1 MKGSDKM
8 PKKKRKYS
16 KIGVHFILIA
26 LALIVIIPFA
36 YILLISFGKDMLDIS
51 GYGDS
56 GFSFEYYEQLFSETK
71 YLFWLGNSLL
81 ISICTMVISLI
92 MVSVASYVFSRFKFA
107 GREALFQT
115 ILLIQIFPLTL
126 MLVSLFKIFA
136 SLELLNRLLGLVI
149 IDSVIATA
157 GLILVSKGY
166 FDTVPYEID
175 EAAMIDGANK
185 FQILVHITLPL
196 VKPILG
202 IVAIQSFVLTYNEY
216 AIASMLITS
225 GAEKMTVAVGLQ
237 SLIYGQFQQNWG
249 MYCAGAVLAS
259 LPIFILFYS
268 AQKYFIGGLTEGG
281 VKE

>member
-1 MKGSDKM
+1 MR
-8 PKKKRKYS
+8 KKNKLIRN
-16 KIGVHFILIA
+16 IGVHAILIV
-26 LALIVIIPFA
+26 LALIVLIPFV
-36 YILLISFGKDMLDIS
+36 YILLISFGKDLLDIT
-51 GYGDS
+51 GYGDM
-56 GFSFEYYEQLFSETK
+56 GFSVDNYEKLFTETK
-71 YLFWLGNSLL
+71 YLHWLGNSLL
-81 ISICTMVISLI
+81 VSLATMLISLV
-92 MVSVASYVFSRFKFA
+92 MVSVASNVFSKYKFA
-107 GREALFQT
+107 GREALFRT
-115 ILLIQIFPLTL
+115 MLLIQIFPLTL

-136 SLELLNRLLGLVI
+136 ALELLNKLIGLVI

-166 FDTVPYEID
+166 FDTIPYEID
-175 EAAMIDGANK
+175 EAAMIDGANR
-185 FQILVHITLPL
+185 FQVLIHITLPL

-249 MYCAGAVLAS
+249 MYSAGAVLAS

-268 AQKYFIGGLTEGG
+268 FQRYFIGGLTEGG
-281 VKE
+281 VKQ

>member
-1 MKGSDKM
+1 MHK
-8 PKKKRKYS
+8 KKKRHS
-16 KIGVHFILIA
+16 EIGVHIVLIL
-26 LALIVIIPFA
+26 LALLVLIPFA
-36 YILLISFGKDMLDIS
+36 YILLISFGKDMLDIT
-51 GYGDS
+51 GYGDT
-56 GFSFEYYEQLFSETK
+56 GFSIKNYKQLFSETK
-71 YLFWLGNSLL
+71 YLYWLGNSLL
-81 ISICTMVISLI
+81 ISISTMLISLI
-92 MVSVASYVFSRFKFA
+92 MVSVASNVFSKYKFA
-107 GREALFQT
+107 GKEALFQT

-136 SLELLNRLLGLVI
+136 ALELLNKLAGLVI

-166 FDTVPYEID
+166 FDTIPYEID

-185 FQILVHITLPL
+185 LQILMYITLPL

-249 MYCAGAVLAS
+249 LYCAGAVLAS

-268 AQKYFIGGLTEGG
+268 FQKIFYWWSDRRRSQTMRGYNE
-281 VKE
+281 

>member
-1 MKGSDKM
+1 MR
-8 PKKKRKYS
+8 KKKIRFRN
-16 KIGVHFILIA
+16 IGIHAILIF
-26 LALIVIIPFA
+26 LALIVLVPFA
-36 YILLISFGKDMLDIS
+36 YILLISFGKDMLHIT
-51 GYGDS
+51 GYGDT
-56 GFSFEYYEQLFSETK
+56 GFSIGNYERLFSDTK
-71 YLFWLGNSLL
+71 YLYWLGNLL
-81 ISICTMVISLI
+81 IISLVSMLISLI
-92 MVSVASYVFSRFKFA
+92 MVSVASNVFSKFKFA

-136 SLELLNRLLGLVI
+136 ALELLNKLLGLVI
-149 IDSVIATA
+149 IDSVIASA

-166 FDTVPYEID
+166 FDTIPYEID
-175 EAAMIDGANK
+175 EAAMIDGANR

-249 MYCAGAVLAS
+249 MYCAGAALAS

-268 AQKYFIGGLTEGG
+268 FQKYFIGGLTEGG
-281 VKE
+281 VKQ

>member
-1 MKGSDKM
+1 MR
-8 PKKKRKYS
+8 KKNKLFRN
-16 KIGVHFILIA
+16 IGVHAILIV
-26 LALIVIIPFA
+26 LALIVLIPFV
-36 YILLISFGKDMLDIS
+36 YILLISFGKDLLDIT
-51 GYGDS
+51 GYGDM
-56 GFSFEYYEQLFSETK
+56 GFSVDNYEKLFTETK
-71 YLFWLGNSLL
+71 YLHWLGNSLL
-81 ISICTMVISLI
+81 VSLATMLISLV
-92 MVSVASYVFSRFKFA
+92 MVSVASNVFSKYKFA

-115 ILLIQIFPLTL
+115 MLLIQIFPLTL

-136 SLELLNRLLGLVI
+136 ALELLNKLIGLVI

-166 FDTVPYEID
+166 FDTIPYEID
-175 EAAMIDGANK
+175 EAAMIDGANR
-185 FQILVHITLPL
+185 FQVLIHITLPL

-249 MYCAGAVLAS
+249 MYSAGAVLAS

-268 AQKYFIGGLTEGG
+268 FQRYFIGGLTEGG
-281 VKE
+281 VKQ

>member
-1 MKGSDKM
+1 MR
-8 PKKKRKYS
+8 KKNKLFRN
-16 KIGVHFILIA
+16 IGVHAILIV
-26 LALIVIIPFA
+26 LALIVLIPFV
-36 YILLISFGKDMLDIS
+36 YILLISFGKDLLDIT
-51 GYGDS
+51 GYGDM
-56 GFSFEYYEQLFSETK
+56 GFSVDNYEKLFTETEYLH
-71 YLFWLGNSLL
+71 WLGNSLL
-81 ISICTMVISLI
+81 VSLATMLISLV
-92 MVSVASYVFSRFKFA
+92 MVSVASNVFSKYKFA
-107 GREALFQT
+107 GREALFRT
-115 ILLIQIFPLTL
+115 MLLIQIFPLTL

-136 SLELLNRLLGLVI
+136 ALELLNKLIGLVI

-166 FDTVPYEID
+166 FDTIPYEID
-175 EAAMIDGANK
+175 EAAMIDGANR
-185 FQILVHITLPL
+185 FQVLIHITLPL

-249 MYCAGAVLAS
+249 MYSAGAVLAS

-268 AQKYFIGGLTEGG
+268 FQRYFIGGLTEGG
-281 VKE
+281 VKQ

>member
-1 MKGSDKM
+1 MHK
-8 PKKKRKYS
+8 KKKRHS
-16 KIGVHFILIA
+16 EIGVHIVLIL
-26 LALIVIIPFA
+26 LALLVLIPFA
-36 YILLISFGKDMLDIS
+36 YILLISFGKDMLDIT
-51 GYGDS
+51 GYGDT
-56 GFSFEYYEQLFSETK
+56 GFSIKNYKQLFSETK
-71 YLFWLGNSLL
+71 YLYWLGNSLL
-81 ISICTMVISLI
+81 ISISTMLISLI
-92 MVSVASYVFSRFKFA
+92 MVSVASNVFSKYKFA
-107 GREALFQT
+107 GKEALFQT

-136 SLELLNRLLGLVI
+136 ALELLNKLAGLVI

-166 FDTVPYEID
+166 FDTIPYEID

-185 FQILVHITLPL
+185 LQILMYITLPL

-249 MYCAGAVLAS
+249 LYCAGAVLAS

-268 AQKYFIGGLTEGG
+268 FQKYFIGGLTEGG
-281 VKE
+281 VKQ

>member
-1 MKGSDKM
+1 MHK
-8 PKKKRKYS
+8 KKKRHS
-16 KIGVHFILIA
+16 EIGVHIVLIL
-26 LALIVIIPFA
+26 LALLVLIPFA
-36 YILLISFGKDMLDIS
+36 YILLISFGKDMLDIT
-51 GYGDS
+51 GYGDT
-56 GFSFEYYEQLFSETK
+56 GFSIKNYKQLFSETK
-71 YLFWLGNSLL
+71 YLYWLGNSLL
-81 ISICTMVISLI
+81 ISISTMLISLI
-92 MVSVASYVFSRFKFA
+92 MVSVASNVFSKYKFA
-107 GREALFQT
+107 GKEALFQT

-136 SLELLNRLLGLVI
+136 ALELLNKLAGLVI

-166 FDTVPYEID
+166 FDTIPYEID

-185 FQILVHITLPL
+185 LQILLYITLPL

-249 MYCAGAVLAS
+249 LYCAGAVLAS

-268 AQKYFIGGLTEGG
+268 FQKYFIGGLTEGG
-281 VKE
+281 VKQ

>member
-1 MKGSDKM
+1 MR
-8 PKKKRKYS
+8 KKNKLFRN
-16 KIGVHFILIA
+16 IGVHAILIV
-26 LALIVIIPFA
+26 LALIVLIPFV
-36 YILLISFGKDMLDIS
+36 YILLISFGKDLLDIT
-51 GYGDS
+51 GYGDM
-56 GFSFEYYEQLFSETK
+56 GFSVDNYEKLFTETK
-71 YLFWLGNSLL
+71 YLHWLGNSLL
-81 ISICTMVISLI
+81 VSLATMLISLV
-92 MVSVASYVFSRFKFA
+92 MVSVASNVFSKYKFA
-107 GREALFQT
+107 GREALFRT
-115 ILLIQIFPLTL
+115 MLLIQIFPLTL

-136 SLELLNRLLGLVI
+136 ALELLNKLIGLVI

-166 FDTVPYEID
+166 FDTIPYEID
-175 EAAMIDGANK
+175 EAAMIDGANR
-185 FQILVHITLPL
+185 FQVLIHITLPL

-249 MYCAGAVLAS
+249 MYSAGAVLAS

-268 AQKYFIGGLTEGG
+268 FQRYFIGGLTEGG
-281 VKE
+281 VKQ